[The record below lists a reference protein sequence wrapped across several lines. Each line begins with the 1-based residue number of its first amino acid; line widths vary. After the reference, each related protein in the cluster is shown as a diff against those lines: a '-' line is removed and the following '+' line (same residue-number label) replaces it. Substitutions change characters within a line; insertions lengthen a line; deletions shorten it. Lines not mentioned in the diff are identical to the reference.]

1 MAAHPECLHKL
12 STGAAGDCKR
22 IALRPESA
30 PPPAAPSASVAS
42 SSWDHLG
49 DAAAAAARRTRQ
61 SVDGATPSIGAI
73 RTTPPP
79 HTPLPGT
86 GHVRAHSVGSLTQSS
101 PPHGHS
107 GRGDYDRGWARMV
120 HHWVSAPEGTLDGD
134 LGVDDK
140 PLALTAKC
148 VVCRTPC
155 RTGLLAPEP
164 LYKCLWCGSL
174 AHGECVAATV
184 GSART
189 SSSAANGQQQ
199 PPQPQKDG
207 GAESTGDADGAAA
220 AGNGHAAAQALPPAA
235 SSGSLSS
242 GSSSARSWCSLGGY
256 RHMIVPPVY
265 IRELPRA
272 VTPADTPR
280 GVRNSSSGGSTGLPG
295 FGSHWH
301 SQEIVN
307 KAMQKA
313 AQLRR
318 RARRK
323 LGKLQARSSQAV
335 PGGGTT
341 DLGSDDDDDLPSAA
355 QAAPPR
361 LPAAAYELLRL
372 PPDARPLLVFVNRRS
387 GPQAG
392 GALIRQLKRALN
404 PLQVW
409 ELPGEHGG
417 PEAALTLFAR
427 VPRLRIA
434 VAGGDGT
441 AGWVLA
447 ALDDLWER
455 EQLTSDTPKPPVAIL
470 PLGTGNDLARVL
482 GWASSDGWGLE
493 KGAPDV
499 DRFLHDVD
507 CSTVALLDRW
517 SVSLVEGPEAGATS
531 GGVSCVRK
539 LMNNY
544 LSLGMDAKV
553 ALDFHSTR
561 EAHPDWFQSQAGNK
575 LWYTGVAASEL
586 LSHSCQGLPR
596 KCRVECDGVVLDIPP
611 QVEGIVILNI
621 ASYMGGVELWTRR
634 RPKRGGQAGSS
645 GARLA
650 DAAGLSDD
658 ADSSG
663 DDTDGDGDD
672 PRLSGMTLGS
682 NAAGERHGLG
692 PQAMN
697 DRLLEVVGH
706 YGTWHLGK
714 LHIGMSRALQLAQ
727 CSVVRITTTAPL
739 PMQVDGE
746 PWMQEED
753 CTVTIEHHSQA
764 LMLRRSRGEG
774 SGAVMGVVSSVLDQ
788 AAAERFITTEQHRAL
803 VTEIARR
810 LP

>member
-1 MAAHPECLHKL
+1 MA
-12 STGAAGDCKR
+12 
-22 IALRPESA
+22 
-30 PPPAAPSASVAS
+30 
-42 SSWDHLG
+42 
-49 DAAAAAARRTRQ
+49 
-61 SVDGATPSIGAI
+61 
-73 RTTPPP
+73 
-79 HTPLPGT
+79 
-86 GHVRAHSVGSLTQSS
+86 
-101 PPHGHS
+101 
-107 GRGDYDRGWARMV
+107 
-120 HHWVSAPEGTLDGD
+120 HHWVSAPEGTLDYGD
-134 LGVDDK
+134 PGADDK

-174 AHGECVAATV
+174 AHGECVAATM
-184 GSART
+184 
-189 SSSAANGQQQ
+189 SSSLSSSTTNGKQEAGGNGVADGHDSTTNGNGQQ
-199 PPQPQKDG
+199 
-207 GAESTGDADGAAA
+207 GAPAVTA
-220 AGNGHAAAQALPPAA
+220 AGAPAPA
-235 SSGSLSS
+235 PGMTQTPSFSSLTS
-242 GSSSARSWCSLGGY
+242 GSSSSSRTWCSLGVY
-256 RHMIVPPVY
+256 RHMVVPPVY

-272 VTPADTPR
+272 STPADTPR
-280 GVRNSSSGGSTGLPG
+280 AVRTSSGSGLPG

-323 LGKLQARSSQAV
+323 LGKLQARSHSAS
-335 PGGGTT
+335 GGGNT
-341 DLGSDDDDDLPSAA
+341 DPGSDDDSATGLDDLPTAHA
-355 QAAPPR
+355 PR

-372 PPDARPLLVFVNRRS
+372 PAEARPLLVFVNRRS

-417 PEAALTLFAR
+417 PEAALALFAR

-499 DRFLHDVD
+499 DGFLHDVD

-517 SVSLVEGPEAGATS
+517 SISLVEGQHAGGMGTS

-596 KCRVECDGVVLDIPP
+596 KCRVECDGVALDIPP
-611 QVEGIVILNI
+611 EVEGIVILNI

-634 RPKRGGQAGSS
+634 RHRRGGAGGAS

-650 DAAGLSDD
+650 DSAGSDD
-658 ADSSG
+658 SDSSD
-663 DDTDGDGDD
+663 DDTDGDVDD
-672 PRLSGMTLGS
+672 SRLTLGS
-682 NAAGERHGLG
+682 VAGAGFRGGLG

-727 CSVVRITTTAPL
+727 CSTVRITTFAPL

-746 PWMQEED
+746 PWMQEEQ
-753 CTVTIEHHSQA
+753 CCLTIEHHSQA

-810 LP
+810 LPD